1 LVRFHEA
8 KYNATLRMSAPY
20 STHLADVFSIEVSFS
35 FHDCSSPP
43 TSEVGDVVKLVRKLF
58 DLVCK
63 CPGAE
68 TVELSPNRRLEL

>member
-1 LVRFHEA
+1 VRFHEA
-8 KYNATLRMSAPY
+8 KYNATLRMSTPY
-20 STHLADVFSIEVSFS
+20 STHLADVFSIEVSFG
-35 FHDCSSPP
+35 FHDCPAAP
-43 TSEVGDVVKLVRKLF
+43 AGEVGYVFKLVRKLF

>member
-20 STHLADVFSIEVSFS
+20 STHLTDVFSIEVSFG

-43 TSEVGDVVKLVRKLF
+43 TCEVGDVVKLVGELF
-58 DLVCK
+58 NLVPES
-63 CPGAE
+63 PGAE
-68 TVELSPNRRLEL
+68 TVELSPNLPFEV